1 MAAHYGEMVM
11 LQLFSRRLILLAG
24 LWAGVG
30 AAASHA
36 AETLA
41 ELQPQIDALVAP
53 VIENRG
59 VVGFAIGIRRG
70 DEELFLNYGKVDLE
84 KEEAPTSDTVYE
96 IGSITKAF
104 TGALLADASLQTGLD
119 LDATV
124 AKTLPAGG
132 PQPAESEHPITLAQL
147 ATHTSGLPRLPDD
160 LKAKDERNP
169 YVDFTAD
176 DAYAF
181 FAAHKPMRKPGDYEY
196 SNYGMGLLGQLL
208 ADRAG
213 KDYEALVIERICEPL
228 SMHDTRQRLTPE
240 MAARL
245 APPHNGDLARD
256 SNWDFQALVGAGG
269 LRSTARDM
277 LKFASTMFA
286 DDDSEVT
293 KAFQLAGEPRAKLP
307 EGRKIGLAWH
317 FARDGITRLHDGQTG
332 GYSSFAAC
340 IPDKKLAVVVLSNTA
355 KHEFTSA
362 VGEKIAQLALGMKVE
377 PLAMRKV
384 VDVPVE
390 TLKRYVG
397 KYPLSLFFILNVTL
411 EGDQLK
417 VQATGQDAFPIY
429 PSSDTEFFYRVVDAQ
444 ITFVVDDK
452 GEATKLILHHNG
464 KDLEGLKLK
473 AD

>member
-1 MAAHYGEMVM
+1 M
-11 LQLFSRRLILLAG
+11 LLLFSRRLILLAG

-30 AAASHA
+30 FAASHA

-41 ELQPQIDALVAP
+41 ELQPQIEALVAP

-84 KEEAPTSDTVYE
+84 KEGAPTPDTVYE
-96 IGSITKAF
+96 IGSVTKTF
-104 TGALLADASLQTGLD
+104 TGTLLADASLQTGLD

-124 AKTLPAGG
+124 AKTLPTRA
-132 PQPAESEHPITLAQL
+132 PQPAESEQPITLAHL
-147 ATHTSGLPRLPDD
+147 ATHTSGLPRLPND
-160 LKAKDERNP
+160 LKPKDQRNP
-169 YVDFTAD
+169 YADFTAD

-181 FAAHKPMRKPGDYEY
+181 FAAHKPARKPGEYEY

-228 SMHDTRQRLTPE
+228 GMHDTRQRLTPE
-240 MAARL
+240 MTARL
-245 APPHNGDLARD
+245 APPYNGDLGRE

-277 LKFASTMFA
+277 LKFVAAMYA
-286 DDDSEVT
+286 EDDRDVT
-293 KAFQLAGEPRAKLP
+293 KAFQLAGQPRMKLP
-307 EGRKIGLAWH
+307 DGRSIGLAWH
-317 FARDGITRLHDGQTG
+317 FARDGITRLHDGQTA
-332 GYSSFAAC
+332 GYSSFVAC
-340 IPDKKLAVVVLSNTA
+340 IPEKKLAVVVLSNTA

-362 VGEKIAQLALGMKVE
+362 VGEKIAQLALGMQVE

-384 VDVPVE
+384 VDMPVE
-390 TLKRYVG
+390 TLKKYVG
-397 KYPLSLFFILNVTL
+397 KYPLSLLFALNVTL
-411 EGDQLK
+411 DGEQLK

-429 PSSDTEFFYRVVDAQ
+429 PSSETEFFYRVVDAQ
-444 ITFVVDDK
+444 ITFVVDEK
-452 GEATKLILHHNG
+452 GEATKLILHQNG
-464 KDLEGLKLK
+464 NDIEGLRQK
-473 AD
+473 